1 MPGRIVDN
9 KDSKNESLS
18 LEKDSTM
25 TIHPCEINSALF
37 IDAQLGCHDN
47 EALILDTFNNDS
59 VLRKSEEMPNDHE
72 SLNLQS
78 SIQKTD
84 EIEQIEQLPLSPSD
98 KIVSDSILSKGNC
111 NCNCN

>member
-47 EALILDTFNNDS
+47 EALILDTFNNAIEIS
-59 VLRKSEEMPNDHE
+59 YHIFTQFLF
-72 SLNLQS
+72 
-78 SIQKTD
+78 
-84 EIEQIEQLPLSPSD
+84 EIEA
-98 KIVSDSILSKGNC
+98 
-111 NCNCN
+111 